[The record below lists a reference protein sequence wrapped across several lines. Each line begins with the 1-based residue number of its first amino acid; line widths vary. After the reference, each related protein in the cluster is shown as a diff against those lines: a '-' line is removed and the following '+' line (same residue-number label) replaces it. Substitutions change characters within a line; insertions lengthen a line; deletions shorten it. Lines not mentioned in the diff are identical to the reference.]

1 MRFASTRVI
10 STILMSLLAVSLAA
24 CGGDDSSP
32 DNQPDETI
40 TPSITP
46 LSIARQ
52 PTQIPTLEAAEGG
65 TITLE
70 VWFPEP
76 LAPIDRTDVNDVLD
90 VQIGDFDQSEG
101 GEVNIQFRRK
111 LTQDV
116 GGIISTLRAA
126 TNVAPGALPDI
137 TLIRTE
143 DLAGA
148 VQSGLVYPFT
158 DALIPD
164 SMLDEIYPPL
174 LDLGRVNNQLFG
186 VPYMA
191 EALHLAYQ
199 PATSDED
206 GESGVINGWS
216 FADTLIRGEAWA
228 FPAIRAGG
236 LSRTFYIQYLDAGG
250 APPRADGSMRV
261 DEDALLTILA
271 YYEEAR
277 ADGLF
282 PEEGLEF
289 TQISD
294 YVTDLAI
301 GNIDAGVVDSTTYL
315 DLVNEGVDL
324 LPAPIPTSSGNAL
337 STVNGWLWVITTPN
351 ADRQA
356 TAARFLDW
364 MMDVD
369 RQRDYAEAINRLPS
383 ERSALLNLDVDPDYI
398 TLLDTILL
406 NARLPLTDG
415 GGSVIARAMQTGLT
429 AVLSGESTAEEA
441 TQAVID
447 QENGS

>member
-1 MRFASTRVI
+1 
-10 STILMSLLAVSLAA
+10 MSLLAVSLAA
-24 CGGDDSSP
+24 CGGDEPSP

-40 TPSITP
+40 TPSVTP
-46 LSIARQ
+46 FSVARQ
-52 PTQIPTLEAAEGG
+52 PSPIPTSDATGDG

-126 TNVAPGALPDI
+126 SNVAPGALPDI

-148 VQSGLVYPFT
+148 VQSGLVYPLT

-186 VPYMA
+186 VPYMT
-191 EALHLAYQ
+191 EVLHLAYQ
-199 PATSDED
+199 PATSDE
-206 GESGVINGWS
+206 ESVVINGWS
-216 FADTLIRGEAWA
+216 FSDTLVRGDSWA

-236 LSRTFYIQYLDAGG
+236 LNRTFYIQYLDAGG
-250 APPRADGSMRV
+250 APPRADGTIRV
-261 DEDALLTILA
+261 DEDALLTVLA
-271 YYEEAR
+271 YYEEAQ

-301 GNIDAGVVDSTTYL
+301 GNIEAGVVDSTTYL
-315 DLVNEGVDL
+315 DLVSEGVDL
-324 LPAPIPTSSGNAL
+324 LPAPIPTASGNAL
-337 STVNGWLWVITTPN
+337 STVNGWVWVITTPN

-364 MMDVD
+364 MMDVE

-383 ERSALLNLDVDPDYI
+383 ERSALLNLDADPDYI

-406 NARLPLTDG
+406 GARLPLTDG
-415 GGSVIARAMQTGLT
+415 GGSVIARAMQTALT